1 LNFVEEANILNKF
14 SFVHHRN
21 NNMLSILI
29 PIYNYQI
36 TDLIQDLYKQIEE
49 NLVHAEIII
58 VDDASSMF
66 VDENSKLNDLEN
78 VRYEKLENNIGRS
91 AIRNY
96 LASKAQYD
104 YLLFIDCDAKVN
116 NSNFIK
122 NYVQSINEN
131 KEVVCG
137 GLKYKQIA
145 PIDHK
150 LYFRWYYGIKRE
162 YRTAVDRIENPYK
175 SFSSF
180 NFLIRKDIFQAIKFD
195 EKLTTYGHED
205 TLLGIEIKKQ
215 NRNIT
220 HVNNPLLHDGLE
232 KTDVF
237 IHKTKQSVKN
247 LKYLHNNYTDK
258 EALVKSIKLLKYIN
272 IIKKIRFSW
281 LFNLCFKA
289 FNNSILKNLRTQHPS
304 LKLFDLYKIC
314 YYFSI

>member
-1 LNFVEEANILNKF
+1 
-14 SFVHHRN
+14 
-21 NNMLSILI
+21 MLSILI
-29 PIYNYQI
+29 PVYNYQI
-36 TDLIQDLYKQIEE
+36 TDLIIDLYKQIEE

-58 VDDASSMF
+58 VDDASTLF

-122 NYVQSINEN
+122 NYVKSINEN

-137 GLKYKQIA
+137 GLEYEHTA
-145 PIDHK
+145 PKDHK

-162 YRTAVDRIENPYK
+162 YRTVNIRIENPYK
-175 SFSSF
+175 SFTSF
-180 NFLIRKDIFQAIKFD
+180 NFLIQKVIFQAIKFD

-205 TLLGIEIKKQ
+205 TLLGIELKKQ

-220 HVNNPLLHDGLE
+220 HIDNPLLHDGLE
-232 KTDVF
+232 ETDIF
-237 IHKTKQSVKN
+237 IHKTEQSVKN
-247 LKYLHNNYTDK
+247 LKYLLDNCTDK
-258 EALVKSIKLLKYIN
+258 EALVYSIKLLKYVRIIN
-272 IIKKIRFSW
+272 KIRIAF
-281 LFNLCFKA
+281 LLKLCFKA
-289 FNNSILKNLRTQHPS
+289 FNSIIFSNLRTQGPS
-304 LKLFDLYKIC
+304 LKLFDLYKLC